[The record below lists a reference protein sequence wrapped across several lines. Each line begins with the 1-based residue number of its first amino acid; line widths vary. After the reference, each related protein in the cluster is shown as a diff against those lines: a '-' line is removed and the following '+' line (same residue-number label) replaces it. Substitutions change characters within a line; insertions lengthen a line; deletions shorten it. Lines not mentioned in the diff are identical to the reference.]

1 MRPAPDYPASMAS
14 PDDEL
19 RRALARHRAFATLL
33 LVLMAVLMVLAY
45 QFPAGFWPDF
55 LAASAKAGVVGGL
68 ADWFAVTAL
77 FRRPMGLPIPH
88 TAIIPRQKDR
98 LGRSLGGFVANH
110 VFTEAEVKRLIGQLD
125 LAGIVG
131 AFLANPAHTRPAAQ
145 ALAEALPRLL
155 DTLED
160 GRARRLLMR
169 LVPRVAGGPG
179 GAALVARALRALIA
193 GGQHQAVFDLA
204 LGQMKV
210 LLEAKHDD
218 LREAIKRRVRDQGG
232 AVVGWAAGAYVAD
245 RVLAA
250 VNAELQR
257 IEPGDSDLRA
267 AFEAWLEAEITR
279 LETEPERA
287 AALGAAI
294 RRGLT
299 HPTVTEWLTDV
310 WRRLREALVADARN
324 PSGRTVAL
332 VEASFANA
340 GTFLTEDAVAR
351 ARLNAAIETTFA
363 SLVPT
368 AQDRLAAFIAQ
379 VVAGWDSREVS
390 DKIELRVGK
399 DLQYIR
405 INGTLVGFLV
415 GAALYLLIH
424 WLNEGR
430 VAH

>member
-1 MRPAPDYPASMAS
+1 MRGTPGYPACMAS
-14 PDDEL
+14 PDDAL

-33 LVLMAVLMVLAY
+33 LVAMAALMVLAY
-45 QFPAGFWPDF
+45 QFPAGFWPDL

-98 LGRSLGGFVANH
+98 LGRSLGSFVANH
-110 VFTEAEVKRLIGQLD
+110 VFTEEEVRRIIGKLD
-125 LAGIVG
+125 VAGIIG
-131 AFLANPAHTRPAAQ
+131 TFLADRANTRPAAQ
-145 ALAEALPRLL
+145 ALADALPRLL
-155 DTLED
+155 ETLED
-160 GRARRLLMR
+160 GRARRLMTR
-169 LVPRVAGGPG
+169 LVPRMAGGPG
-179 GAALVARALRALIA
+179 GAAVVARALRALVA
-193 GGQHQAVFDLA
+193 GGQHHAVFDLA
-204 LGQMKV
+204 LGQIKV
-210 LLEAKHDD
+210 VLTAKHED

-267 AFEAWLEAEITR
+267 AFDAWLEAEITR

-294 RRGLT
+294 RRGLA
-299 HPTVTEWLTDV
+299 HPTVTDWLSDV
-310 WRRLREALVADARN
+310 WRRLREALAADARN
-324 PSGRTVAL
+324 PNGRTVAL
-332 VEASFANA
+332 IEASLGNA
-340 GTFLTEDAVAR
+340 GGFLTEDPVAR
-351 ARLNAAIETTFA
+351 AKLNGAIETTLA
-363 SLVPT
+363 TLVPS
-368 AQDRLAAFIAQ
+368 AQTRLAGFIAG
-379 VVAGWDSREVS
+379 VVASWDSREVS

-405 INGTLVGFLV
+405 INGTIVGFLV
-415 GAALYLLIH
+415 GAVLYLLIY

-430 VAH
+430 VVH

>member
-1 MRPAPDYPASMAS
+1 MLVTPAYPARMTS
-14 PDDEL
+14 PDDAL

-33 LVLMAVLMVLAY
+33 LVAMAALMVLAY
-45 QFPAGFWPDF
+45 QFPAGFWPDL

-110 VFTEAEVKRLIGQLD
+110 VFTEAELRRIIGKLD
-125 LAGIVG
+125 VAAIIG
-131 AFLANPAHTRPAAQ
+131 AFLADGKNTRPAAQ
-145 ALAEALPRLL
+145 ALADALPRLL
-155 DTLED
+155 ETLED
-160 GRARRLLMR
+160 GRARRLMTR

-179 GAALVARALRALIA
+179 AAPVVARALRALVA
-193 GGQHQAVFDLA
+193 GKQHHAVFDLA
-204 LGQMKV
+204 LGQIKV
-210 LLEAKHDD
+210 VLTAKHED

-267 AFEAWLEAEITR
+267 AFEAWLETEITR

-294 RRGLT
+294 RRGLA
-299 HPTVTEWLTDV
+299 HPTVTEWLSDV
-310 WRRLREALVADARN
+310 WRRLREALAADARN

-332 VEASFANA
+332 IEASLGNA
-340 GTFLTEDAVAR
+340 GGFLTEDPVAR
-351 ARLNAAIETTFA
+351 ARLNGAIEATLATLIP
-363 SLVPT
+363 S
-368 AQDRLAAFIAQ
+368 AQTRLAGFIAG
-379 VVAGWDSREVS
+379 VVASWDSREIS

-415 GAALYLLIH
+415 GAVLYLLIH

-430 VAH
+430 VVH